1 MEQEKSRLEQE
12 FQKREKGQLVRLN
25 KFISESG
32 LCSRREADRLIEA
45 GRVLVDG
52 SVAVSGQKVSEKQEV
67 LVDGK
72 HISKEEEMVLL
83 AVNKPRGVVC
93 TTDKRWGDQTVEE
106 LIHYPKRVFYMG
118 RLDKDSQGLLLMT
131 NNGEILNKMMRAGNY
146 HEKEYLV
153 RVDRTVTAEFLDGM
167 AKGGIPVQDQLTRPC
182 EVEKT
187 GDKTFRIILTQGLN
201 RQIRRMCQY
210 LGYEVQKLK
219 RIRIMNLT
227 LDGIKEGEYRE
238 ITAREWEELNRLLV
252 SSSSETV
259 IETGGYNGNSSNH
272 ANERAGAET
281 GQSSKGV
288 LPAGYRT
295 HKQQRVRSDV
305 RRATDA
311 GKGNRNHSG
320 KQSNHQRRV
329 RSR

>member
-1 MEQEKSRLEQE
+1 MEGKKMEQEKSRLEQE

-52 SVAVSGQKVSEKQEV
+52 SVAVSGQKVSEKQKV

-72 HISKEEEMVLL
+72 YISKEEEMVLL

-153 RVDRTVTAEFLDGM
+153 RVDRTVTAGFLDGM

-187 GDKTFRIILTQGLN
+187 GEKTFRIVLTQGLN
-201 RQIRRMCQY
+201 RQIRRMCEY
-210 LGYEVQKLK
+210 FGYQVVKLK
-219 RIRIMNLT
+219 RIRIMNIMLGDLPT
-227 LDGIKEGEYRE
+227 GSYRE
-238 ITAREWEELNRLLV
+238 ISREEQEELYRR
-252 SSSSETV
+252 
-259 IETGGYNGNSSNH
+259 IQGSSN
-272 ANERAGAET
+272 
-281 GQSSKGV
+281 Q
-288 LPAGYRT
+288 P
-295 HKQQRVRSDV
+295 VRENRG
-305 RRATDA
+305 RREEWKKKD
-311 GKGNRNHSG
+311 SE
-320 KQSNHQRRV
+320 
-329 RSR
+329 

>member
-153 RVDRTVTAEFLDGM
+153 RVDRTVTAGFLDGM
-167 AKGGIPVQDQLTRPC
+167 AKGGIPVQNQLTRPC

-187 GDKTFRIILTQGLN
+187 GEKTFRIVLTQGLN
-201 RQIRRMCQY
+201 RQIRRMCEY
-210 LGYEVQKLK
+210 FGYQVVKLK
-219 RIRIMNLT
+219 RIRIMNIMLGDLPT
-227 LDGIKEGEYRE
+227 GSYRE
-238 ITAREWEELNRLLV
+238 ISREEQEELYRR
-252 SSSSETV
+252 
-259 IETGGYNGNSSNH
+259 IQGSSN
-272 ANERAGAET
+272 
-281 GQSSKGV
+281 Q
-288 LPAGYRT
+288 P
-295 HKQQRVRSDV
+295 VRENRG
-305 RRATDA
+305 RREEWKKKD
-311 GKGNRNHSG
+311 SE
-320 KQSNHQRRV
+320 
-329 RSR
+329 

>member
-1 MEQEKSRLEQE
+1 MEGKKMEQEKSRLEQE

-52 SVAVSGQKVSEKQEV
+52 TVAVSGQKVSETHEV

-187 GDKTFRIILTQGLN
+187 GDRTFRIILTQGLN
-201 RQIRRMCQY
+201 RQIRRMCEY
-210 LGYEVQKLK
+210 FGYQVVKLK
-219 RIRIMNLT
+219 RIRIMNIT
-227 LDGIKEGEYRE
+227 LGDLPSGSYRE
-238 ITAREWEELNRLLV
+238 VSRKEQEELYRRIQGSTNQPFGKNKGRREEWKKRD
-252 SSSSETV
+252 SE
-259 IETGGYNGNSSNH
+259 
-272 ANERAGAET
+272 
-281 GQSSKGV
+281 
-288 LPAGYRT
+288 
-295 HKQQRVRSDV
+295 
-305 RRATDA
+305 
-311 GKGNRNHSG
+311 
-320 KQSNHQRRV
+320 
-329 RSR
+329 

>member
-153 RVDRTVTAEFLDGM
+153 RVDRTVTAGFLDGM

-187 GDKTFRIILTQGLN
+187 GEKTFRIVLTQGLN
-201 RQIRRMCQY
+201 RQIRRMCEY
-210 LGYEVQKLK
+210 FGYQVVKLK
-219 RIRIMNLT
+219 RIRIMNIMLGDLPT
-227 LDGIKEGEYRE
+227 GSYRE
-238 ITAREWEELNRLLV
+238 ISRDEQEELYRR
-252 SSSSETV
+252 
-259 IETGGYNGNSSNH
+259 IQGSSN
-272 ANERAGAET
+272 
-281 GQSSKGV
+281 Q
-288 LPAGYRT
+288 P
-295 HKQQRVRSDV
+295 VRENRG
-305 RRATDA
+305 RREEWKKKD
-311 GKGNRNHSG
+311 SE
-320 KQSNHQRRV
+320 
-329 RSR
+329 